1 MNPLRIPVPCTIRS
15 ESGWERVRPQP
26 KEVMS
31 RKISRRHSMAL
42 ATAVGLALGACG
54 RSADNSSTGSGDSA
68 AQGSTVTIEDN
79 RGTVD
84 ITLPVQRAASADNR
98 TFEVLAQWEVPLV
111 AVPKGLMP
119 STVTAYSG
127 DDVANLKDHKEP
139 DLEKLVAASP
149 DLIISGQRFSQY
161 DDQMAELNPGVP
173 LLDLEPREGQPLDS
187 ELSRQV
193 TALGQVFGK
202 ETEADQLVS
211 DFNAAL
217 ERAKNAYDGSSKV
230 MAVDVSGGEIGYVA
244 PKVGRTWGPLYDL
257 LDLTPALDDVVG
269 TDSHTGDDISVEKI
283 ADSNPEWILVLD
295 RDGAISADKDD
306 YTPAEDV
313 IAGNSALQ
321 NVPAVTKGQ
330 VIYAP
335 KDTYTNESII
345 TYTEILGSM
354 ADAFEAAKSKG

>member
-1 MNPLRIPVPCTIRS
+1 
-15 ESGWERVRPQP
+15 
-26 KEVMS
+26 MS
-31 RKISRRHSMAL
+31 RKIPAAFAL
-42 ATAVGLALGACG
+42 IAAAGLALGGCG
-54 RSADNSSTGSGDSA
+54 STTGGDSTSTGAESHTS
-68 AQGSTVTIEDN
+68 SVTIEDN
-79 RGTVD
+79 RGSVD
-84 ITLPVQRAASADNR
+84 VALPVQRAASADNR
-98 TFEVLAQWEVPLV
+98 TFEVLEQWDVPLV
-111 AVPKGLMP
+111 AAPKGLIP
-119 STVTAYSG
+119 STVTAYNG
-127 DDVANLKDHKEP
+127 DDVADMGNHRDP
-139 DLEKLVAASP
+139 DLVALTGAQP

-230 MAVDVSGGEIGYVA
+230 MAVDVSGGKIGYVA
-244 PKVGRTWGPLYDL
+244 PKIGRTWGPLYDL
-257 LDLTPALDDVVG
+257 LGLTPALDDVVG
-269 TDSHTGDDISVEKI
+269 TDNHEGDDISVEKI

-295 RDGAISADKDD
+295 RDAAISADKDD

-354 ADAFEAAKSKG
+354 ADAFKAAKSKG

>member
-1 MNPLRIPVPCTIRS
+1 
-15 ESGWERVRPQP
+15 
-26 KEVMS
+26 MS
-31 RKISRRHSMAL
+31 RKIPAAFAL
-42 ATAVGLALGACG
+42 IAAAGLALGGCG
-54 RSADNSSTGSGDSA
+54 STTGGDSTSTGAESHTS
-68 AQGSTVTIEDN
+68 SVTIEDN
-79 RGTVD
+79 RGSVD
-84 ITLPVQRAASADNR
+84 VALPVQRAASADNR

-111 AVPKGLMP
+111 AVPKGLVP

-127 DDVANLKDHKEP
+127 DDVVDLKDHKEP
-139 DLEKLVAASP
+139 DLEKLVAAKP

-217 ERAKNAYDGSSKV
+217 ERAKSAYDGSSKV
-230 MAVDVSGGEIGYVA
+230 MAVDVSGGKIGYVA
-244 PKVGRTWGPLYDL
+244 PKIGRTWGPLYDL
-257 LDLTPALDDVVG
+257 LGLTPALDDVVG

-295 RDGAISADKDD
+295 RDGAINADKED

>member
-1 MNPLRIPVPCTIRS
+1 
-15 ESGWERVRPQP
+15 
-26 KEVMS
+26 MS
-31 RKISRRHSMAL
+31 RKIPAAFAL
-42 ATAVGLALGACG
+42 IAAAGLALGGCG
-54 RSADNSSTGSGDSA
+54 STTGGDSTSTGVESHTS
-68 AQGSTVTIEDN
+68 SVTIEDN
-79 RGTVD
+79 RGSVD
-84 ITLPVQRAASADNR
+84 VALPVQRAASADNR
-98 TFEVLAQWEVPLV
+98 TFEVLAQWDVPLV
-111 AVPKGLMP
+111 AAPKGLIP
-119 STVTAYSG
+119 STVTAYNG
-127 DDVANLKDHKEP
+127 DDVADMGNHRDP
-139 DLEKLVAASP
+139 DLVALTGAQP
-149 DLIISGQRFSQY
+149 DLIISGQRFSRY
-161 DDQMAELNPGVP
+161 DDQMAELNPDVP

-187 ELSRQV
+187 ELARQV

-202 ETEADQLVS
+202 ETEAEQLVS

-217 ERAKNAYDGSSKV
+217 ERAKSAYDGSSKV
-230 MAVDVSGGEIGYVA
+230 MAVDVSGGKIGYVA

-257 LDLTPALDDVVG
+257 LGLTPALDDVVG

-345 TYTEILGSM
+345 TYTEILNSM
-354 ADAFEAAKSKG
+354 ADAFEAAKAGN